1 MISGGVVPTG
11 NCRTAVCD
19 IAVTWASDCCR
30 LALGWKKTLVMAR
43 PSMIWVSVC
52 SMSLTVVVRPRS
64 VLLTI
69 RSAISWAEKPE
80 NCQIML
86 MTGILMSGKIS
97 TGVRR
102 ITNGVRI
109 RTSSDATINVYGR
122 LSAKRTIHIYIKV
135 LGLLALC

>member
-1 MISGGVVPTG
+1 
-11 NCRTAVCD
+11 
-19 IAVTWASDCCR
+19 
-30 LALGWKKTLVMAR
+30 MAWE
-43 PSMIWVSVC
+43 SMC
-52 SMSLTVVVRPRS
+52 SMSLTSVVSPRS
-64 VLLTI
+64 VLLTM
-69 RSAISWAEKPE
+69 RSAISCAESPL

-122 LSAKRTIHIYIKV
+122 LIAKRTIHIYIKV
-135 LGLLALC
+135 LGVAHFKPDCHRKKDFPPPQPAVSIDFLSEFLKLGKNV